1 MHLDLPLT
9 AVFGTEGTTNTFHS
23 LLVCL
28 GWRGLLIKAC

>member
-9 AVFGTEGTTNTFHS
+9 AVFGTEGTDVIFHA

-28 GWRGLLIKAC
+28 GWRGLLIEAL